1 MIYIQYPSGA
11 GGRWLSNLIYRL
23 ESGRLIIKSGLK
35 NFHSEI
41 ESASVQVSHNPP
53 KKNIKYTKFSGR
65 CTFNFYINALVKTGF
80 DQLENQNY
88 FKLAAKNK
96 LQLDVSN
103 VDLDYQLL
111 DSPRVFADSLFNILD
126 KNKLQYQKN
135 YDFVE
140 ESISAYKKSC
150 PDLTTYFNN
159 SDSELWQAWCSA
171 VNDINSSVSVNEFT
185 LDRSIFFKNT
195 P

>member
-1 MIYIQYPSGA
+1 MIYIQYPPGA

-23 ESGRLIIKSGLK
+23 ESGRLIIKPGLK

-41 ESASVQVSHNPP
+41 QSASIEASHNPP
-53 KKNIKYTKFSGR
+53 GKNITYTKFSGL

-80 DQLENQNY
+80 DQRGSQDY

-96 LQLDVSN
+96 LQLDVSD

-111 DSPRVFADSLFNILD
+111 DSPREFADSLFNILD
-126 KNKLQYQKN
+126 KNKLQYQQN

-159 SDSELWQAWCSA
+159 PDSTIWQAWCSA
-171 VNDINSSVSVNEFT
+171 VNEIDPLTSVNEFT
-185 LDRSIFFKNT
+185 MERLIIFKNT